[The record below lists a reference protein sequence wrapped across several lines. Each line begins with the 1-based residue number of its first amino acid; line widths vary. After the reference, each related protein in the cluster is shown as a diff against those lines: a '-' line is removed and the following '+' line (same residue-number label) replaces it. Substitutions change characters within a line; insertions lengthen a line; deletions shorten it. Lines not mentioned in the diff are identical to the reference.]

1 MIEEVFRKYLSI
13 YPEDKER
20 LSLLASQ
27 ITDGEQLN
35 GRDNYRGHVTG
46 SAIIFSP
53 DKKKVLMIYHPTFS
67 RWQQPGGHWEEDEES
82 PWQAAEREI
91 KEEVG
96 LDIKIT
102 PLADKN
108 DKRVPVD
115 IDSHLVPKTPPKNEP
130 DHYHHDFKYAVVADS
145 EELKLDDI
153 VIKEAKWVEPAKID
167 YADLQRAIGRA
178 QSLLGLKA

>member
-1 MIEEVFRKYLSI
+1 MIDEVFGKYLKI

-20 LSLLASQ
+20 LSLLARQ
-27 ITDGEQLN
+27 IKAGEQLN
-35 GRDNYRGHVTG
+35 ARDNYTGHITG

-67 RWQQPGGHWEEDEES
+67 RWQQPGGHWEQDELG
-82 PWQAAEREI
+82 PWLAAEREI

-96 LDIKIT
+96 LDIQVA

-108 DKRVPVD
+108 DVRVPAD
-115 IDSHLVPKTPPKNEP
+115 IDTHLVPKTPPKNEP
-130 DHYHHDFKYAVVADS
+130 DHYHHDFKYAVIADT

-153 VIKEAKWVEPAKID
+153 VIKEANWVNVGDIEHK
-167 YADLQRAIGRA
+167 DLQRAISRA
-178 QSLLGLKA
+178 QHLLGLKA